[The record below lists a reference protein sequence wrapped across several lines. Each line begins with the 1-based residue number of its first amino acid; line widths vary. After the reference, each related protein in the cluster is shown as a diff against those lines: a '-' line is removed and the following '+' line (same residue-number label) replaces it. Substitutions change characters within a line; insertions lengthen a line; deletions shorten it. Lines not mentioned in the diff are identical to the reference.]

1 MINDLTKHRAFITG
15 ATGFIGSHLTY
26 HLRAAGWEIGVL
38 VRPTSDVS
46 KLHGLLPPAAIQVY
60 DSTYSCIA
68 SIIDNTQP
76 EIVFHLSSHF
86 RVSHRPEDIASL
98 IDANISLGSY
108 LAEAMIQLGVR
119 KLVNVGSSW
128 QHYQTYH
135 YSPVNLYAATKQA
148 FEDILQF
155 YVEAHELR
163 AITLKLFDTYGPA
176 DRRKKLFQHL
186 KQAAL
191 DQPVAM
197 SPGDQL
203 IDLVYV
209 GDVVEALVLA
219 AQRLLADQC
228 KGHEEYAVCSGNPL
242 TLREIV
248 AEFERQLGRKLPIE
262 WGGRPYREREV
273 MKPWEGRSLLPG
285 WKPRVSLEDGIARC
299 LLEMEA

>member
-1 MINDLTKHRAFITG
+1 MNDLTRHRAFITG

-26 HLRAAGWEIGVL
+26 RLRAAGWEIGVL

-46 KLHGLLPPAAIQVY
+46 RLHGLLPPAAIQVY
-60 DSTYSCIA
+60 DSTYSCLV
-68 SIIDNTQP
+68 SILQKAQP
-76 EIVFHLSSHF
+76 EVVFHLTSHF
-86 RVSHRPEDIASL
+86 VASHHPEDITSL

-119 KLVNVGSSW
+119 KLVNVGTSW
-128 QHYQTYH
+128 QHYQKYG
-135 YSPVNLYAATKQA
+135 YSPANLYAATKQA

-155 YVEAHELR
+155 YVDAHELR

-176 DRRKKLFQHL
+176 DRRKKLFHHI
-186 KQAAL
+186 KQAAR
-191 DQPVAM
+191 DQPVTM

-219 AQRLLADQC
+219 AQRLLADKC
-228 KGHEEYAVCSGNPL
+228 EGHEEYAVCSGNPV
-242 TLREIV
+242 TLRELV
-248 AEFERQLGRKLPIE
+248 AAFERQLGRKLPIE

-273 MKPWEGRSLLPG
+273 MKPWEGRSRLPG
-285 WKPRVSLEDGIARC
+285 WKPRVSLAEGIASC
-299 LLEMEA
+299 LREIGM